1 MQEGDR
7 DMKLYYH
14 PASTTCR
21 AVMLGAAEMGI
32 ALDFQLVDL
41 MTGEHLQ
48 PAYAAIN
55 PNCLVP
61 CLEDRDFRL
70 TESATIL
77 RYLAELVESPAYPQ
91 DLRQRARVNEIL
103 DWVNSDLYKD
113 LGYGLVYPQLFPH
126 HRRPTEELQQGTLE
140 WAQARTRK
148 WLSVLDASIIGK
160 SRSFLCGRAP
170 TIADYFSAPIFSL
183 TELIHADTSA
193 YANIN
198 RWYQNVKALKSWP
211 KVNEAFDGFTA
222 SLKDTPLVSV

>member
-1 MQEGDR
+1 
-7 DMKLYYH
+7 MKLYYH

-32 ALDFQLVDL
+32 ELEFQLIDL

-61 CLEDRDFRL
+61 CLEDGDFRL

-77 RYLAELVESPAYPQ
+77 RYLAESVGSPAYPA
-91 DLRQRARVNEIL
+91 DLRQRARVNEL
-103 DWVNSDLYKD
+103 MDWTNSDLYKD

-126 HRRPTEELQQGTLE
+126 HRRPTEALQQGTLE

-148 WLSVLDASIIGK
+148 WLSVLDESIIGK
-160 SRSFLCGRAP
+160 SRPFLCGDTP
-170 TIADYFSAPIFSL
+170 TLADYFAAPILSL
-183 TELIHADTSA
+183 TELIHSDMSD
-193 YANIN
+193 YANIS
-198 RWYQNVKALKSWP
+198 RWYANVKALKSWP
-211 KVNEAFDGFTA
+211 QVNEVFDGFAA
-222 SLKDTPLVSV
+222 SLKDKPFVGI